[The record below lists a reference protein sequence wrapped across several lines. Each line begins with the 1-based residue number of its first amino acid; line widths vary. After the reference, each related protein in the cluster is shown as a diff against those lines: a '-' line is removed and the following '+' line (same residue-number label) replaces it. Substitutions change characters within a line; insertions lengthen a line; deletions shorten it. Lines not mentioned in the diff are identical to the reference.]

1 MFDKIIAQNCLKSPY
16 NQPPRLIDA
25 QSSQILKSSNNRLSL
40 WSGDFDVRPEHQPD
54 PSEDILP
61 FCIAKNT
68 ITNLFAPA
76 GSGKSFLA
84 VAIARTAL
92 LTERVR
98 EVWYIDG
105 DNSLRTIFQRN
116 LLTICKENKNFHYIS
131 LNNSHVERFSGLEV
145 VREQIIASGRDLQ
158 DVLVVFDS
166 LKDFTEDYDIMKD
179 SDMREFFGLFM
190 RIRDYQHGSVI
201 FLSHTNK
208 AGLAY
213 KGSTS
218 VIDSIETAYLVQP
231 RNKGDAAKQSGFLD
245 YYLEGVKAREG
256 GMCVWC
262 RVDATK
268 KHIYIEGLDYQAY
281 EKEKDRRYIE
291 KVAIVIRNNPG
302 ICQQDLAKK
311 LNKHKFDT
319 KLIKI
324 LNDFVGNFWR
334 VEVKNRR
341 KRYYYNEKIALQSKY
356 SESKQTANSIHGEEE

>member
-40 WSGDFDVRPEHQPD
+40 WSGDFDVRPEYQPD

-131 LNNSHVERFSGLEV
+131 LNNSHFERFSGL
-145 VREQIIASGRDLQ
+145 
-158 DVLVVFDS
+158 
-166 LKDFTEDYDIMKD
+166 
-179 SDMREFFGLFM
+179 
-190 RIRDYQHGSVI
+190 
-201 FLSHTNK
+201 
-208 AGLAY
+208 
-213 KGSTS
+213 
-218 VIDSIETAYLVQP
+218 
-231 RNKGDAAKQSGFLD
+231 
-245 YYLEGVKAREG
+245 
-256 GMCVWC
+256 
-262 RVDATK
+262 
-268 KHIYIEGLDYQAY
+268 
-281 EKEKDRRYIE
+281 
-291 KVAIVIRNNPG
+291 
-302 ICQQDLAKK
+302 
-311 LNKHKFDT
+311 
-319 KLIKI
+319 
-324 LNDFVGNFWR
+324 
-334 VEVKNRR
+334 
-341 KRYYYNEKIALQSKY
+341 
-356 SESKQTANSIHGEEE
+356 